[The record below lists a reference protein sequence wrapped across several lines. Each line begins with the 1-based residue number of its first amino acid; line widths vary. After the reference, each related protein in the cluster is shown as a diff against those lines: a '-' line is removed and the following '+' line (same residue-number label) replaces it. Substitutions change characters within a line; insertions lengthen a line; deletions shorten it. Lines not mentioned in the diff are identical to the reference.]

1 MHNAENNWKKWG
13 ISAISLEISVLLC
26 YNKLLKGQCDP
37 TGNQMHREIGQ
48 SRTAVIPY
56 SEVKFMFG
64 STKKTIEELERRLAE
79 EKLRADTN
87 EQLLELINNSTHLG
101 LWYAYYK
108 ENGDVE
114 TIIYSKEFRRM
125 LGYSEKE
132 LPDTFDSLGK
142 IMHPDDTKEVFELFA
157 KAAADTTNRTKYDID
172 YRLLTKNEGYK
183 WFRAAGDC
191 IRYKNGTPRV
201 FTGTFSDIDKQK
213 KTAEILELQQRRQG
227 AVEMMMLE
235 GSWSMD
241 LTKYDI
247 TDPNSPMVFSEQFKK
262 ILGYHN
268 PAEFPDIMQSWFT
281 KIHPDDVSG
290 ASEQMGRQLS
300 DPSGATVFDMEYRML
315 HKSGEYIW
323 VRASSYVVWCDK
335 KPLMAAGTILDITD
349 EKVNRM
355 RFQEELAPKIEQLRD
370 GIDSIAGT
378 IGTATKQMNEVAE
391 RQTEVTA
398 SANEISKSVSAS
410 VGIINS
416 IKTIADKTNLLSIN
430 AGVEAAHAG
439 EAGKGF
445 AVVAGEVKTL
455 ASSTK
460 DTTDKIAGLLGS
472 MNASVQDM
480 LTKIEQ
486 TSENVTQENTEMAQ
500 IDETVEK
507 LHRLADDIG
516 AIVMTL
522 YK

>member
-1 MHNAENNWKKWG
+1 
-13 ISAISLEISVLLC
+13 
-26 YNKLLKGQCDP
+26 
-37 TGNQMHREIGQ
+37 
-48 SRTAVIPY
+48 
-56 SEVKFMFG
+56 MFG
-64 STKKTIEELERRLAE
+64 TAKKTIEELNSKAAE
-79 EKLRADTN
+79 EKFRADTN
-87 EQLLELINNSTHLG
+87 AQLLELINESTHLG

-114 TIIYSKEFRRM
+114 AIIYTKEFRRM

-142 IMHPDDTKEVFELFA
+142 IMHPDDTQEVFGLFA
-157 KAAADTTNRTKYDID
+157 KAAADKTNRIKYDID

-183 WFRAAGDC
+183 WFHAAGSC
-191 IRYKNGTPRV
+191 IRYPNGTPRV
-201 FTGTFSDIDKQK
+201 FTGTFTDIDKQK
-213 KTAEILELQQRRQG
+213 KTHETLEQQQRRQG

-247 TDPNSPMVFSEQFKK
+247 ADPNSPMVFSNQFKK

-268 PAEFPDIMQSWFT
+268 PAEFPDIMQSWIT
-281 KIHPDDVSG
+281 KIHPDDVAG
-290 ASEQMGRQLS
+290 ASEQMGRQLA

-315 HKSGEYIW
+315 HRSGEYIW
-323 VRASSYVVWCDK
+323 VRASSYVVWGDR
-335 KPLMAAGTILDITD
+335 KPLMAAGTILDITE
-349 EKVNRM
+349 EKTNKV
-355 RFQEELAPKIEQLRD
+355 RFQEELAPKIEELRG
-370 GIDSIAGT
+370 GITSIANT
-378 IGTATKQMNEVAE
+378 IGVAARQMNEVAE
-391 RQTEVTA
+391 RQQDVAA
-398 SANEISKSVSAS
+398 SATEISKSVSAS

-416 IKTIADKTNLLSIN
+416 IKPIADKTNLLSIN

-455 ASSTK
+455 AASTK
-460 DTTDKIAGLLGS
+460 ETTDQIAGLLGG

-486 TSENVTQENTEMAQ
+486 TSENVTSENEEMAQ
-500 IDETVEK
+500 IDATVET

-516 AIVMTL
+516 KIVMTL

>member
-1 MHNAENNWKKWG
+1 
-13 ISAISLEISVLLC
+13 
-26 YNKLLKGQCDP
+26 
-37 TGNQMHREIGQ
+37 
-48 SRTAVIPY
+48 
-56 SEVKFMFG
+56 MFG
-64 STKKTIEELERRLAE
+64 AGKKTIEELERRLAE
-79 EKLRADTN
+79 EKLRADTD

-114 TIIYSKEFRRM
+114 AIKYTREFRCM
-125 LGYSEKE
+125 LGYNERE
-132 LPDTFDSLGK
+132 LEDNIDALGK
-142 IMHPDDTKEVFELFA
+142 IMHPDDTQAVFGLFA
-157 KAAADTTNRTKYDID
+157 KAAADKSNRTKFNID

-183 WFRAAGDC
+183 WFHAAGDC
-191 IRYKNGTPRV
+191 VRYSSGAPRV
-201 FTGTFSDIDKQK
+201 FVGTFTDIDKAK
-213 KTAEILELQQRRQG
+213 KTAEDLEIQQRRQG

-247 TDPNSPMVFSEQFKK
+247 ADPNSPMVFSDQFKK

-268 PAEFPDIMQSWFT
+268 PAEFPDIMQSWIT
-281 KIHPDDVSG
+281 KIHPDDVAG
-290 ASEQMGRQLS
+290 ASEQMGRQLA
-300 DPSGATVFDMEYRML
+300 DPSGATVFDMEYRMM
-315 HKSGEYIW
+315 HRSGEYIW
-323 VRASSYVVWCDK
+323 VRSSSYVVWGNK

-355 RFQEELAPKIEQLRD
+355 RFREELAPKIEQLRQ
-370 GIDSIAGT
+370 GIDSITKT
-378 IGTATKQMNEVAE
+378 IRVAAKQMNEVAE
-391 RQTEVTA
+391 RQTDVTS
-398 SANEISKSVSAS
+398 SATEISKSVSAS

-460 DTTDKIAGLLGS
+460 ETADQIAGLLGG
-472 MNASVQDM
+472 MNSAVEDM
-480 LTKIEQ
+480 LLKIQQ
-486 TSENVTQENTEMAQ
+486 TSENVTEENTEMAQ

-507 LHRLADDIG
+507 LHSLADDIG
-516 AIVMTL
+516 AIVLNL

>member
-1 MHNAENNWKKWG
+1 
-13 ISAISLEISVLLC
+13 
-26 YNKLLKGQCDP
+26 
-37 TGNQMHREIGQ
+37 
-48 SRTAVIPY
+48 
-56 SEVKFMFG
+56 MFG
-64 STKKTIEELERRLAE
+64 SKKTINELERKLTE
-79 EKLRADTN
+79 EKQRADTK
-87 EQLLELINNSTHLG
+87 EQLLELINTSTHLG

-114 TIIYSKEFRRM
+114 AIIYTDEFRHM
-125 LGYSEKE
+125 LGYNKKE
-132 LPDTFDSLGK
+132 LPDTFESLGK
-142 IMHPDDTKEVFELFA
+142 IMHPDDTQEVFGLFA
-157 KAAADTTNRTKYDID
+157 KAAADKTNKIKYDID

-183 WFRAAGDC
+183 WFHAAGDC
-191 IRYKNGTPRV
+191 IRYSSGTPRV
-201 FTGTFSDIDKQK
+201 FTGTFSDIDAQK

-247 TDPNSPMVFSEQFKK
+247 SDPNSPMVFSDQFKK
-262 ILGYHN
+262 ILGYN
-268 PAEFPDIMQSWFT
+268 NSSEFPDIMQSWFT
-281 KIHPDDVSG
+281 KIHPDDIAD
-290 ASEQMGRQLS
+290 ASAQMGRQLA
-300 DPSGATVFDMEYRML
+300 DPSGATVFDMEYRMM
-315 HKSGEYIW
+315 HKKGEYIW
-323 VRASSYVVWCDK
+323 VRASSYVVWGGK

-355 RFQEELAPKIEQLRD
+355 RFQEELAPKIKQLRD
-370 GIDSIAGT
+370 DIDSIAKT
-378 IGTATKQMNEVAE
+378 IGVAAKQMNDVAE
-391 RQTEVTA
+391 RQTDVTA
-398 SANEISKSVSAS
+398 SANEISKSVTAS

-439 EAGKGF
+439 ESGKGF

-460 DTTDKIAGLLGS
+460 ETTDKIANLLGG

-486 TSENVTQENTEMAQ
+486 TSENVASENKEMAQ
-500 IDETVEK
+500 IDATIEN

>member
-1 MHNAENNWKKWG
+1 
-13 ISAISLEISVLLC
+13 
-26 YNKLLKGQCDP
+26 
-37 TGNQMHREIGQ
+37 
-48 SRTAVIPY
+48 
-56 SEVKFMFG
+56 MFG
-64 STKKTIEELERRLAE
+64 NAKKTIEELDLRLEE
-79 EKLRADTN
+79 EKNKSDTYQ
-87 EQLLELINNSTHLG
+87 QLLELINVSTHLG

-114 TIIYSKEFRRM
+114 AIIYTSEFRRM

-132 LPDTFDSLGK
+132 LPDSIESLGK
-142 IMHPDDTKEVFELFA
+142 IMHPDDSKEVFGLFA
-157 KAAADTTNRTKYDID
+157 AAAADKTNRVKYNID

-183 WFRAAGDC
+183 WFHAAGDC
-191 IRYKNGTPRV
+191 IRYKSGAPRV
-201 FTGTFSDIDKQK
+201 FVGTFTDIDKTK
-213 KTAEILELQQRRQG
+213 KTADILELQQRRQN
-227 AVEMMMLE
+227 AVDRMMLE

-247 TDPNSPMVFSEQFKK
+247 ADPQSPMVFSDRFKK
-262 ILGYHN
+262 ILGYSN
-268 PAEFPDIMQSWFT
+268 PTEFPDVMQSWIT

-290 ASEQMGRQLS
+290 ASDQMGRQLA
-300 DPSGATVFDMEYRML
+300 DVSGNTVFDMEYRMQ
-315 HKSGEYIW
+315 HRRGDYIW
-323 VRASSYVVWCDK
+323 VRASSFVVWGNG

-349 EKVNRM
+349 EKTNKL
-355 RFQEELAPKIEQLRD
+355 RFQEKLAPKILELRE
-370 GIDSIAGT
+370 GIDSIAKT
-378 IGTATKQMNEVAE
+378 IGNAASQMNDVAE
-391 RQTEVTA
+391 RQQDVTA

-445 AVVAGEVKTL
+445 AVVAGEVKNL

-460 DTTDKIAGLLGS
+460 ETTDQISALLGN
-472 MNASVQDM
+472 MNSSVQDM

-486 TSENVTQENTEMAQ
+486 TSANVSEENDEMAQ
-500 IDETVEK
+500 IDATVAK
-507 LHRLADDIG
+507 LHQLADDIG
-516 AIVMTL
+516 DIVGTL